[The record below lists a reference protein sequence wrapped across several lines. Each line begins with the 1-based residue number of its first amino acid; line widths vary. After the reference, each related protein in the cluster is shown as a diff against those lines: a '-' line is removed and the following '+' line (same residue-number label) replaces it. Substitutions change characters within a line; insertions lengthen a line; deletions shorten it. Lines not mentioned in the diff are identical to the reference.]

1 MRAAGLFVGV
11 DRQVDIGIEALTYA
25 GRDAQASWAAFADA
39 NAAGGEGEEA
49 DTVLLVGDEATRAR
63 VVVALA
69 ALTERT
75 RRHHFDIVVIHFS
88 CHGTE
93 HGYLVLGDTLSADVE
108 GTALP
113 IAEVAAALAHL
124 EAAAVVIVF
133 ESCFSGVAVGRTP
146 SGDDRSLRTV
156 LGALARENRA
166 VVWAAGPSQRAWETQ
181 RLKHGVLT
189 YSLVVEG
196 LYGTYAAQDGRISI
210 RRWLDVAVERAE
222 MHARL
227 DRVVQQPGS
236 LTWLAA
242 APTLPRFRPGPRRE
256 RQLQE
261 DLIHDVGSDLAGLEC
276 YGLDAPTIEAVRN
289 RISRKAL
296 TDLQRRAIFP
306 AGALTGR
313 SVLVSGPTSCG
324 KTLVGELAALAAA
337 ARRLKT
343 AVLLPMRA
351 LAAEKWREFDRAYD
365 SDGLRA
371 VRSFGGTNDDDHLI
385 AKGHF
390 DIAFFTFEKFW
401 LLALTN
407 HRLLD
412 SLGLVVMDEAH
423 MLADRSRGHVVELIL
438 TLLRRRRAQGK
449 QVQLVGLS
457 AALGDLHNFPE
468 WLDAQLVAEEH
479 RPVPLLAGVIGPAGL
494 HRRRD
499 SRDGT
504 ETTVRVIDEPVV
516 LTTIGNDLYG
526 TKARGRVAASLVR
539 SLVARGERVLVFRS
553 SRWATRTLAKTL
565 ARSLRLPASATALAA
580 LGPDDVVNDHSRA
593 SQELHECLR
602 GGVGFHISDLDRAE
616 REAVETAFRSG
627 ELRVLVATSGLA
639 MGVNLP
645 ATTVVIAD
653 HAYRSGRFSVAE
665 YLNMAGRAGRWMD
678 GITHGTSYLV
688 AESDRVATELWDTFV
703 DGTPEPLESRLTGRA
718 HEDLV
723 LVLLAMAQM
732 PLSSYELIL
741 LAGDTFAGF
750 QHAGDAEWRGML
762 EAGLATAV
770 DNLEALGFVAREDGR
785 ISPTPYGLVCGREG
799 LRVASARRVLEAA
812 TAIVDAGEPLNEI
825 ALIGLAQLTDELDE
839 LDTPVERTGSDDFT
853 AEYQAW
859 CDQSQL
865 TLGRQAVL
873 LDVLR
878 TTAASDSRHLQ
889 RLKRLNTISMWV
901 RGIALADIEDTFSQH
916 TAAWKDPEPVAGAV
930 RQAGERTAD
939 VIRAVARLVA
949 VRYPDRCTTLGDMA
963 TALIPRL
970 EHGVG
975 REATALMR
983 MGLGIRRGAAL
994 QLIATGISTPE
1005 ALEAA
1010 LRGDDN
1016 RLYPI
1021 VGSEAVYRMRAELDG
1036 RQIRGRPDA
1045 VARAHASSARTLF
1058 DRIGDATVI

>member
-1 MRAAGLFVGV
+1 MRAGGVFVGV
-11 DRQVDIGIEALTYA
+11 DRQVDSEIEALTYA
-25 GRDAQASWAAFADA
+25 GRDAQAFWAAFADE
-39 NAAGGEGEEA
+39 NEAGGEGEEA
-49 DTVLLVGDEATRAR
+49 DTVLLVGEEATRAS
-63 VVVALA
+63 VVASLA
-69 ALTERT
+69 RLSERT
-75 RRHHFDIVVIHFS
+75 RRHHFDIIVIHFS

-93 HGYLVLGDTLSADVE
+93 EGHLILADTLSGDVE

-113 IAEVAAALAHL
+113 IAEVAAVLEHM
-124 EAAAVVIVF
+124 EAAAVVVVL

-146 SGDDRSLRTV
+146 SGDDGSLRAV
-156 LGALARENRA
+156 LGALARHNRA
-166 VVWAAGPSQRAWETQ
+166 VVWAAGPAQRAWETP

-189 YSLVVEG
+189 FSLVIEG

-227 DRVVQQPGS
+227 DDVVQQPGS
-236 LTWLAA
+236 LTWWAA

-261 DLIHDVGSDLAGLEC
+261 DRIHDVGGDLEGLEY
-276 YGLDAPTIEAVRN
+276 YGFDAPTIDAVRD
-289 RISRKAL
+289 RISRKPL
-296 TDLQRRAIFP
+296 TDLQRCAIYP
-306 AGALTGR
+306 AGALAGR

-324 KTLVGELAALAAA
+324 KTLVGELAALAMA

-351 LAAEKWREFDRAYD
+351 LAGEKWREFERAFG
-365 SDGLRA
+365 SEGLRA
-371 VRSFGGTNDDDHLI
+371 VRSFGGTNDDDYLI
-385 AKGHF
+385 TKGHF
-390 DIAFFTFEKFW
+390 DVGFFTFEKFW

-407 HRLLD
+407 PRLLD
-412 SLGLVVMDEAH
+412 SLGLVVVDETH
-423 MLADRSRGHVVELIL
+423 MVADRSRGHVVELIL

-449 QVQLVGLS
+449 HVQLVGLS

-468 WLDAQLVAEEH
+468 WLDAQLVQEEH
-479 RPVPLLAGVIGPAGL
+479 RPVPLLAGVIGPAGV

-504 ETTVRVIDEPVV
+504 ETTARVIDAPVT
-516 LTTIGNDLYG
+516 LANLGNDPYG

-553 SRWATRTLAKTL
+553 SRWAVRTLAKDL
-565 ARSLRLPASATALAA
+565 ARSLQLPANATTLEA
-580 LGPDDVVNDHSRA
+580 LGPDNAGSDQSRA
-593 SQELHECLR
+593 SRELHQCLR
-602 GGVGFHISDLDRAE
+602 GGVGFHLSDLERAE
-616 REAVETAFRSG
+616 RETVEAAFRSG

-653 HAYRSGRFSVAE
+653 HAYRSGRFTVAE
-665 YLNMAGRAGRWMD
+665 YLNMAGRAGRWME

-688 AESDRVATELWDTFV
+688 AESERMATDLWDTFV

-723 LVLLAMAQM
+723 LVLLAMAQTS
-732 PLSSYELIL
+732 LTGYELLL
-741 LAGDTFAGF
+741 LACDTFAGF
-750 QHAGDAEWRGML
+750 QHAGNAEWRGML

-770 DNLEALGFVAREDGR
+770 DRLEALGFVAREGGR

-812 TAIVDAGEPLNEI
+812 AAIVDAGEPLNEI

-839 LDTPVERTGSDDFT
+839 LDTPIERAGSDDFRT
-853 AEYQAW
+853 EHQAW
-859 CDQSQL
+859 HDQSQL

-873 LDVLR
+873 LHMLR
-878 TTAASDSRHLQ
+878 TTAANDSRHLQ

-901 RGIALADIEDTFSQH
+901 RGIPLAEIEDTFSQH
-916 TAAWKDPEPVAGAV
+916 IAAWKDPEPVAGAV

-949 VRYPDRCTTLGDMA
+949 VRYPDQSATLGDMA

-970 EHGVG
+970 EHGVS

-983 MGLGIRRGAAL
+983 LGLGIRRGAAL
-994 QLIATGISTPE
+994 QLIAAGVGTPD
-1005 ALEAA
+1005 ALAAA
-1010 LRGDDN
+1010 LKADDN

-1021 VGSEAVYRMRAELDG
+1021 FGSEGVYRMRAALDG
-1036 RQIRGRPDA
+1036 RQIRGRPAA
-1045 VARAHASSARTLF
+1045 VASARAGGERTLF
-1058 DRIGDATVI
+1058 DRIGDATVL